1 MELVYNPERQVEIV
15 KEVYE
20 AKDAGRGNIKDLAE
34 RKYNISRKTFYN
46 YKDYTEKL
54 LNENGYKMRDI
65 YDLSVDDL
73 HLMVQGIYKKEKQD
87 KNNVENTQ
95 NENDLM
101 KKMYDDFN
109 KRVKEENP
117 DLKIEA
123 ENKKEKNS
131 DVDILEN
138 DTKKS
143 KPWIKWVI
151 FGSIAILIVVIIFK
165 MFSKKDTE
173 KDDKTSDTSEQ
184 NNDEIVNTE
193 DSNNSDVS
201 TWRIF

>member
-20 AKDAGRGNIKDLAE
+20 AKDAGRGNIKDMTE

-65 YDLSVDDL
+65 YDISVDDL
-73 HLMVQGIYKKEKQD
+73 HLMVQGIYKQKNETKKQS
-87 KNNVENTQ
+87 ENIQ
-95 NENDLM
+95 KENDLM

-117 DLKIEA
+117 DLNIEA
-123 ENKKEKNS
+123 ENKKENNS
-131 DVDILEN
+131 DVDVLKNE
-138 DTKKS
+138 TKKS
-143 KPWIKWVI
+143 KSWIKWIV
-151 FGSIAILIVVIIFK
+151 FGSVGILIAVILFK
-165 MFSKKDTE
+165 MLSKKDIDKVE
-173 KDDKTSDTSEQ
+173 KTSD
-184 NNDEIVNTE
+184 EIDKTDDIP
-193 DSNNSDVS
+193 DSFDSLE
-201 TWRIF
+201 IFGE